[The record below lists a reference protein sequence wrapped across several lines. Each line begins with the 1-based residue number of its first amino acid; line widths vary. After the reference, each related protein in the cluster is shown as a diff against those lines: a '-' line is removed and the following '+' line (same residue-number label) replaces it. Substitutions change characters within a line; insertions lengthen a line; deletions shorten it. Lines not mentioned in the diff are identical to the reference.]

1 MQRQLE
7 SGFDF
12 DAMEK
17 VFNSAYIEKRRV
29 ELEERHAY
37 YNHECEEVPT
47 CMKLKSFKNAVLLG
61 DNPRLCKELSVHNE
75 AGLKQYLEAK
85 RNFKG

>member
-17 VFNSAYIEKRRV
+17 VFNSAYIEKRCV
-29 ELEERHAY
+29 ELEERHGY

-47 CMKLKSFKNAVLLG
+47 CMKLK
-61 DNPRLCKELSVHNE
+61 
-75 AGLKQYLEAK
+75 
-85 RNFKG
+85 